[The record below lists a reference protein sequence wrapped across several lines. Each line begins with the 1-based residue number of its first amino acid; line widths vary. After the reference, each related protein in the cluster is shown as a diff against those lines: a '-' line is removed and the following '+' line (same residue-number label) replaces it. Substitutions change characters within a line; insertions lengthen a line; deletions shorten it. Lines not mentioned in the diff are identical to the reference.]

1 MVMYINILKFI
12 FPICQL
18 ILLISVNFGQEN
30 IFNPGSESLY
40 FTEANYG
47 LPGGT
52 IHNNLRNLLFE
63 NSSLVSDNNTL
74 QTINKINSLYS
85 RIERASGS
93 SKPGIISGIYL
104 GFGLPVSPLKGNT
117 TAISLK
123 NNTSKV
129 TSYYVKYGIT
139 GGLSEKLPIGKKGNI
154 RLVMDLSYSY
164 FFQSGSDSAGL
175 YTIKPK
181 MQIFQIGLG
190 GEYAFPSFDSFE
202 PFVGVE
208 ATGNIFGGS
217 MQFLN
222 NATGID
228 TVNDLNMVTRY
239 GVTFGAGMNYAINKN
254 IGFVFGAKYNIC
266 NLIGRSSDLNGAREL
281 NDAAYTLNGSN
292 ISAKTI
298 SFMSFYVGLSVYLGS
313 ASREIPW

>member
-1 MVMYINILKFI
+1 MNFKIINKLIFFCFI
-12 FPICQL
+12 
-18 ILLISVNFGQEN
+18 ILLASVNFAQEN
-30 IFNPGSESLY
+30 VLEQNSDHSLTKNGEYRLFAGS
-40 FTEANYG
+40 
-47 LPGGT
+47 
-52 IHNNLRNLLFE
+52 NNNGLRNLLYKY
-63 NSSLVSDNNTL
+63 SSFDAGKNPLIANKEINTL
-74 QTINKINSLYS
+74 STKIEL
-85 RIERASGS
+85 ASGS
-93 SKPGIISGIYL
+93 TKAGLISGLFIGY
-104 GFGLPVSPLKGNT
+104 GLPFSPLKGITTTISVKNT
-117 TAISLK
+117 T
-123 NNTSKV
+123 THV
-129 TSYYVKYGIT
+129 TSYFVKYGIT